1 MHRIFIKDFKEYF
14 KSENK
19 RNLKI
24 DIGIKEEIIQI
35 INKLLD
41 YVTNDPSTHLKESN
55 SLILHAIKILEQSE
69 ANGSLIASELF
80 EKVGQYY
87 ENETQEYNKALKYTE
102 TALDIKRKL
111 IHKIDP
117 SLAKSFERNA
127 QIQKK
132 LGNDKQSL
140 EYNEKAL
147 EMREKLYSGNH
158 PDIAK
163 SLNNLAVS
171 FERLGDNNKAF
182 EYKTKALEMR
192 EKLYSGNHPDIARSL
207 NNLAISYSRLGDED
221 IAFDYFK
228 KALTMRQ
235 FLFADGH
242 PDLIESIENLAASS
256 KRLGKS

>member
-111 IHKIDP
+111 INKIDP

-127 QIQKK
+127 QIHKK
-132 LGNDKQSL
+132 IGNDKQSL
-140 EYNEKAL
+140 EYNKKAL

-158 PDIAK
+158 P
-163 SLNNLAVS
+163 
-171 FERLGDNNKAF
+171 G
-182 EYKTKALEMR
+182 
-192 EKLYSGNHPDIARSL
+192 IARSL
-207 NNLAISYSRLGDED
+207 NDLAISYSRLGDNNKDFE
-221 IAFDYFK
+221 
-228 KALTMRQ
+228 
-235 FLFADGH
+235 
-242 PDLIESIENLAASS
+242 
-256 KRLGKS
+256 